1 MRSTARTSRRSFSSS
16 STTFSEMTR
25 SGPRMKTL
33 GRSCSRI
40 AASVGAGIESR
51 LTGST
56 ASPERAAQA
65 AAGMA
70 HSALSPE

>member
-1 MRSTARTSRRSFSSS
+1 MSSWS
-16 STTFSEMTR
+16 ATFFEMIR
-25 SGPRMKTL
+25 PGPRMNTF

-40 AASVGAGIESR
+40 ALRMGAGMELR

-56 ASPERAAQA
+56 ESPERAAQD